1 MLTKTPQKQSSEI
14 YLALKSILIERT
26 QFDKFLIYVV
36 KETASK
42 FIINVCKCV
51 E

>member
-1 MLTKTPQKQSSEI
+1 MLTKTPQKQSLEI

-26 QFDKFLIYVV
+26 QFDKFLISL
-36 KETASK
+36 KRICRERDR
-42 FIINVCKCV
+42 